1 MLYAN
6 RAVNVQPLW
15 HLDVCTRPVLYVML
29 SDKIAFL
36 RCGVPL
42 CPLLNPG
49 LHPTPFPL
57 SHTSSRRLPSQD
69 KAKGGFHA
77 EVDEE
82 FEDAQG
88 NVYNRKTFEDLRR
101 QGLI

>member
-1 MLYAN
+1 MVMHMQAAITW
-6 RAVNVQPLW
+6 RGG
-15 HLDVCTRPVLYVML
+15 PVLPYITPRSLTCRSAPTL
-29 SDKIAFL
+29 SLVASMSIWT
-36 RCGVPL
+36 GVVLSPS
-42 CPLLNPG
+42 PPAYASS
-49 LHPTPFPL
+49 PFP
-57 SHTSSRRLPSQD
+57 PSPPQD

>member
-1 MLYAN
+1 M
-6 RAVNVQPLW
+6 
-15 HLDVCTRPVLYVML
+15 
-29 SDKIAFL
+29 F
-36 RCGVPL
+36 
-42 CPLLNPG
+42 LLNRG
-49 LHPTPFPL
+49 LC
-57 SHTSSRRLPSQD
+57 SMVQD
-69 KAKGGFHA
+69 KAKGGFHP